1 MYLGDYKMKRFL
13 AIFLSVLCLINLSSC
28 GEKNYSDKTV
38 YFTTSDIVGTF
49 DPTLAN
55 TPVEISIAT
64 NCFEG
69 LMTRHKSG
77 KIVLGAAESYDVDES
92 GMVYTFKLREG
103 AVWSDGE
110 TELVADDF
118 VFGFQR
124 ALYQKTKAPYAPLL
138 FSIKNAKKVNSGAL
152 DMSALGVE
160 ATGKYSLK
168 ITLANTDDGFLDALT
183 KPVSS
188 PCNRAFFEG
197 TSGRYGLKPKY
208 IISNGAFCINYLNS
222 DSKTTII
229 SNNEDYTGEFPAT
242 PKSVQISF
250 GKTEDEV
257 YTALEDAQ
265 ADLGNID
272 CARAKS
278 LEEKEYLSQL
288 FYNTNYCLYMADDL
302 SRVGADY
309 KKALALDIDYGNVSA
324 NLTDYYDVPSGILP
338 SLMYLS
344 GKDYRKQTGEISYI
358 SYDLDK
364 AKATL
369 SDYTKASEDL
379 NDRVLYYP
387 SGEDKLKLVSNIIVQ
402 GWQKDLNVYIDSGE
416 KTQAEIEKGIASG
429 EIKIAIIKVKSEAN
443 DALDCYNYLADLGIT
458 SRVVSAD
465 ASTLFAK
472 EQSLVSSGKIYPL
485 AAIPTAVSV
494 SADIKDVV
502 FLTGGKVI
510 DFRFT
515 KKD

>member
-1 MYLGDYKMKRFL
+1 MKRFL

-38 YFTTSDIVGTF
+38 YFTTSDIVSTF
-49 DPTLAN
+49 DPALAS

-69 LMTRHKSG
+69 LMTRNKSG
-77 KIVLGAAESYDVDES
+77 KIVLGAASSYDVDKS
-92 GMVYTFKLREG
+92 GKVYTFKLRQD
-103 AVWSDGE
+103 AVWSDGQ
-110 TELVADDF
+110 TPLTADDF
-118 VFGFQR
+118 VFGLQR
-124 ALYQKTKAPYAPLL
+124 ALYFKTKAPYASLL
-138 FSIKNAKKVNSGAL
+138 FSIKNAKKVNSGKL
-152 DMSALGVE
+152 DMSALGVKAKDE
-160 ATGKYSLK
+160 HTLE
-168 ITLANTDDGFLDALT
+168 ITLESASDGFLDALT

-229 SNNEDYTGEFPAT
+229 SNNEDYTGELPAT

-257 YTALEDAQ
+257 YTALDNHE
-265 ADLGNID
+265 ADLGNVD

-278 LEEKEYLSQL
+278 LEDKEYSSRL

-302 SRVGADY
+302 STVGADY
-309 KKALALDIDYGNVSA
+309 KKALALDIDYGNISA
-324 NLTDYYDVPSGILP
+324 NLTDYYDVPSGIMP

-344 GKDYRKQTGEISYI
+344 GKDYRKQAGQISFV

-364 AKATL
+364 AKTTL
-369 SDYTKASEDL
+369 SDYTKACEDL

-387 SGEDKLKLVSNIIVQ
+387 TGEDKLKLVSNIIVQ

-416 KTQAEIEKGIASG
+416 KTESEIEKGIASG

-443 DALDCYNYLADLGIT
+443 DALDCYNYLADLGIA
-458 SRVVSAD
+458 SRVLSAD
-465 ASTLFAK
+465 APTLFAK

-494 SADIKDVV
+494 SDDIKDVV
-502 FLTGGKVI
+502 FLTGGKAI

-515 KKD
+515 IKD